1 MKFFLF
7 YLGVKLL
14 EPLISAAV
22 LAPADS
28 SPSAADEVPPQRLTP
43 GPVIHSPVAPS
54 RQTTPVISVTTPV
67 TAAVMELT
75 PADDN
80 EMTTPD
86 QPDTTSDNKT
96 VTAKVI
102 PYDEIPVGR

>member
-1 MKFFLF
+1 MNERKVLC

-67 TAAVMELT
+67 TADVMEQT

-80 EMTTPD
+80 EMTT
-86 QPDTTSDNKT
+86 PDTTSDNKT